1 MSVLSQIFQMILS
14 CVCPAVLLFIGLY
27 FKGHV
32 KSDVGQSGFVS
43 PSANKTLEGWLYAQ
57 IIGPKMTVSFGKAAL
72 ATTFLVDVLVLLFG
86 ISPENMVYFGNIVGF
101 GYVIAL
107 LLNVEGKV
115 KDFLDGELFVQDDDT
130 RRAWILK
137 VREMIEKEQYARA
150 LRFVESNCYDSETMK
165 AF

>member
-1 MSVLSQIFQMILS
+1 MSVLSQIFQIILS

-27 FKGHV
+27 FKGHI
-32 KSDVGQSGFVS
+32 KSDIGQSGFVS
-43 PSANKTLEGWLYAQ
+43 PSSNASLESWLYAQ
-57 IIGPKMTVSFGKAAL
+57 IIGPKMTVSLGKAAL
-72 ATTFLVDVLVLLFG
+72 ATTLFVDALVLLFR

-115 KDFLDGELFVQDDDT
+115 KDFLDGELFAQDDDT
-130 RRAWILK
+130 RTEWILK

-150 LRFVESNCYDSETMK
+150 LKFVESNCYDCEAIK
-165 AF
+165 VF